1 MNGIDILEDVS
12 KIGQLILL
20 FSGYALHWRLSKLKK
35 ERPLTKYES
44 FLKFFVMLGILT
56 WALSFFLLFMWG

>member
-20 FSGYALHWRLSKLKK
+20 FSGYAIH
-35 ERPLTKYES
+35 
-44 FLKFFVMLGILT
+44 

>member
-12 KIGQLILL
+12 RIGQLILVL
-20 FSGYALHWRLSKLKK
+20 SGYALHWRLSQLKK
-35 ERPLTKYES
+35 KRPLTKYES
-44 FLKFFVMLGILT
+44 FLKFFVMLGLLT

>member
-1 MNGIDILEDVS
+1 MNGIDILENAS
-12 KIGQLILL
+12 RLGQLILL
-20 FSGYALHWRLSKLKK
+20 FSGYALYWRLSKLKK

>member
-1 MNGIDILEDVS
+1 MNGIDILENVS

-20 FSGYALHWRLSKLKK
+20 LSGYALHRRLSKLKK

-44 FLKFFVMLGILT
+44 FLKVFVMLGIYAWT
-56 WALSFFLLFMWG
+56 LSFFLLFMWG